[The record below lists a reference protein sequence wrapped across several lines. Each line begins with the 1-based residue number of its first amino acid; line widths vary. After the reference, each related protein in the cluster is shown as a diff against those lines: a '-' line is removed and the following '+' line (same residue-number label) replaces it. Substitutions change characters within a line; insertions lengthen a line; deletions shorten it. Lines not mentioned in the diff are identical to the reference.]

1 MTNVAIAANPTS
13 ATTGPTDVTSIC
25 EAIEATVSSVS
36 QVYHYGPEYDNDIFH
51 WASSS
56 TQHAACSFDP
66 ATPEDVGIAVGSSQ
80 GSTARGLTEPS
91 QLQILGD
98 NRCPFAVKGGGHA
111 TNPGFSS
118 TTGVQIAMTKF
129 SEVTYDPQTQTAI
142 IGAGLVWDD
151 VYAALEEYGVT
162 VAGGR
167 FTGVG
172 VAGLTLGGG
181 YSWITNQHGLTID
194 TVQAYELVSPNG
206 EVVNVTESS
215 DPDLFFALK
224 GGYNNFGIVTRFTL
238 KTFSQAQVWGGTIF
252 YPWTVVDQVTIATA
266 NFSANSTDPK
276 AQVIVLYNYGA
287 ELVPFI
293 SAMLFYDG
301 PTPSPGIFDPFLVIP
316 SLSKD
321 ISTRSL
327 VSLVRSFPSNVTEGQ
342 RGVFN
347 TISTSGYSVEL
358 LQEFASEAL
367 YWGTQLSPFSGVLF
381 SYIVEPFLPTIFSHN
396 ATPSAYPGSRE
407 RGLFPLAIYFGWM
420 LPSSDE
426 LMRNATR
433 MSAAKLSEKA
443 ISLGDSIPDA
453 PLYNN
458 YAISDTPLE
467 RMYGDNLQRLR
478 SIKQEVD
485 PNNVM
490 GLAGGFKF

>member
-1 MTNVAIAANPTS
+1 MKPFSFALFVMTNVAIAANPTS

-66 ATPEDVGIAVGSSQ
+66 ATPEDVGIA
-80 GSTARGLTEPS
+80 
-91 QLQILGD
+91 LQILGD

-167 FTGVG
+167 FTG
-172 VAGLTLGGG
+172 
-181 YSWITNQHGLTID
+181 HGLTID